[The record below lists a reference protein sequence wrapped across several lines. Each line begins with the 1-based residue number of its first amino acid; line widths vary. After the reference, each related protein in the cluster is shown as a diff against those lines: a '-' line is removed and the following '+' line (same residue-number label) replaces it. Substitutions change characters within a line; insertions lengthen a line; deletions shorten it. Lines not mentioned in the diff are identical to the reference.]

1 MPTLTSQADIALDWR
16 GLIDAT
22 DKNPDL
28 LPIVQGERDAL
39 EQFLETFGTLKAT
52 QDELT
57 AMRQEVTQ
65 KLLATLAQGK
75 EVAIRIRSVVRGKIG
90 PRSERL
96 AQFKVPPIR
105 SRPRKPVVELPP
117 PGGEE
122 VGTKPGASVSPSTKP
137 VV

>member
-1 MPTLTSQADIALDWR
+1 MPTSQADIALDWR
-16 GLIDAT
+16 GLIDAA
-22 DKNPDL
+22 DRNPDL

-39 EQFLETFGTLKAT
+39 EQFLGTFEIQKAT

-57 AMRQEVTQ
+57 GMRQEVTQ
-65 KLLATLAQGK
+65 KLVATLAQGQ

-96 AQFKVPPIR
+96 AQFKIPPIR
-105 SRPRKPVVELPP
+105 SRPRTAAVELPP

-122 VGTKPGASVSPSTKP
+122 VGTKPGASASPSTKP